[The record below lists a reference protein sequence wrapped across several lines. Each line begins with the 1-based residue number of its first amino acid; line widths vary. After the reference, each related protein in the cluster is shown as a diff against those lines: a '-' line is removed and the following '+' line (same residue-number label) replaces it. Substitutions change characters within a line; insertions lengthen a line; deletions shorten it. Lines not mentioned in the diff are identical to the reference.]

1 MPKNN
6 SEFYPGKKQKKR
18 RPAFIISLVVL
29 TLLAL
34 MLLLFYGLQKYIVIT
49 NDGLH
54 LDIPMLSD
62 GKSHIVINDEGES
75 VKVYDPVDIELVV
88 GEADYENV
96 AATAGKDLETEV
108 KADYISAGY
117 ATADNIR
124 NTAAAMQY
132 GNALVIEVKPASGML
147 VYNSQVDFAL
157 AYGTSG
163 SLDLASVVSELKGGE
178 KEIYL
183 VAEICCLNDSTVPD
197 RYPGVSLKT
206 SDGEN
211 YTDGSGGWIDPYS
224 AEYRKYIV
232 DLCKEL
238 SDMGFDEICLNGLR
252 HPVSE
257 GTTFLYPGTSNA
269 NATPITACSGF
280 ALSITRSLKN
290 LDANVSVRLNSE
302 TAFGSGEDAAMGQN
316 AELFFK
322 IFDRVYYYVDVA
334 AAAEA
339 LESAENYVELGDV
352 NLRFVPVCYGATPE
366 TACWVFMQG

>member
-1 MPKNN
+1 MPKIN

-18 RPAFIISLVVL
+18 RPAFIISIVLV
-29 TLLAL
+29 TLAALA
-34 MLLLFYGLQKYIVIT
+34 LLLFYGLQKYIVIT

-54 LDIPMLSD
+54 LDIPLLND
-62 GKSHIVINDEGES
+62 GKSHIVVNDEGEA

-96 AATAGKDLETEV
+96 KATAGGDINTEI

-124 NTAAAMQY
+124 NCAAALEY

-147 VYNSQVDFAL
+147 IYNSQVEFAL
-157 AYGTSG
+157 AYGTAG
-163 SLDLASVVSELKGGE
+163 SLDLASLVSELKGGE

-183 VAEICCLNDSTVPD
+183 VAELCCLNDSTVPD
-197 RYPGVSLKT
+197 RYPGVALKT
-206 SDGEN
+206 SDAEN

-232 DLCKEL
+232 ELCKEL
-238 SDMGFDEICLNGLR
+238 SDMGFDEICLNGIK

-257 GTTFLYPGTSNA
+257 GTAFVYPGTTSA
-269 NATPITACSGF
+269 NAAPLTACSGF
-280 ALSITRSLKN
+280 ALSVTRSLKSI
-290 LDANVSVRLNSE
+290 DAAVSVRLNSD
-302 TAFGSGEDAAMGQN
+302 TAFQSGEDTAMGQN

-322 IFDRVYYYVDVA
+322 IFDRVYYYVDPSA
-334 AAAEA
+334 AASAV
-339 LESAENYVELGDV
+339 ESAEKYVTVGDV
-352 NLRFVPVCYGATPE
+352 NLRFVPLCYGSAPDTS
-366 TACWVFMQG
+366 CWVFMQG